1 VGNFVDKSV
10 KLSGRNQ
17 IGHSS
22 KHLRFQT
29 KRVGNTVALVSCRGA
44 HLCNVVRKLHDHHPL
59 VHCELNFSCKIMEMA
74 DQMDITSRFRGV
86 ILGSIVS
93 MQCLVKL
100 GSNREAGLP
109 DILMV
114 VVECEAGMYDETES

>member
-1 VGNFVDKSV
+1 VN
-10 KLSGRNQ
+10 LSERNS

-22 KHLRFQT
+22 KYLRFQT
-29 KRVGNTVALVSCRGA
+29 KRVRNTVALASYRGA
-44 HLCNVVRKLHDHHPL
+44 DLSNVVRKLHDHHPL
-59 VHCELNFSCKIMEMA
+59 VHCELNFSFKIMEMA
-74 DQMDITSRFRGV
+74 DQVDITSRFRGV

-100 GSNREAGLP
+100 GSNREAGLL